1 MIRDYLNKLVGIGL
15 KGRKKQIVIG
25 IVLAYNEDWLLI
37 KSNPVDYIIDGYQ
50 LIKIDKISTVERD
63 ENILFIEE
71 VLKAKHVDF
80 YSKPIVLKDNIFQTL
95 MDIDR
100 KYGAVGV
107 EFKDED
113 ECYIGKYMESEDG
126 EYFAFEELADNGEWQ
141 EEIEEFRISKVYSI
155 DFDGDYIQSLLL
167 YASKKLSK

>member
-15 KGRKKQIVIG
+15 KGRGKQIIIG
-25 IVLAYNEDWLLI
+25 IVLAYNEEWLLI

-50 LIKIDKISTVERD
+50 LIRIDKITTVERD

-71 VLKAKHVDF
+71 VLKAKLVDF
-80 YSKPIVLKDNIFQTL
+80 YSKPINLKENIFDTL
-95 MDIDR
+95 EDIDR
-100 KYGAVGV
+100 KYGAFGI
-107 EFKDED
+107 EFKDVND
-113 ECYIGKYMESEDG
+113 CYIGKFMESEDL

-141 EEIEEFRISKVYSI
+141 EEIEEFNILNVYSI